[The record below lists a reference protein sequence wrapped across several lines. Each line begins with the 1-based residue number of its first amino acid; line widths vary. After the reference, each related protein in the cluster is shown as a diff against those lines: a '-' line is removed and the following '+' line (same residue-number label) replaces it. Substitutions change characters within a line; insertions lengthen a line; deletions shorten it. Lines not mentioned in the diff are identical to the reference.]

1 MKNKLL
7 GIASVAALMFGA
19 SGVANAHT
27 YVEGSAGVTMIDSLD
42 WNNSSYD
49 MDNGWNA
56 AVSVGTD
63 SWLSGWDVE
72 AEFSYDKMEYSCCNP
87 NNTHEY
93 RLMGNV
99 THDFAMGGF
108 TPYLGA
114 GLGLA
119 WVTYDY
125 GSGTSEGD
133 AQAAYQLIGG
143 VRVPLSDN
151 FSLFGEYRYQGLFDD
166 AQGDGD
172 TWEHAGHNFAFGARY
187 NLN

>member
-1 MKNKLL
+1 MLQTCTTVRLRAPPHRFCSCSNVSHVNFRTRGLRRKQGNPMKKLL
-7 GIASVAALMFGA
+7 GIAGVAALMFGA
-19 SGVANAHT
+19 SGVAQAGT

-42 WNNSSYD
+42 WNSSSYD

-56 AVSVGTD
+56 AVAVGSD
-63 SWLSGWDVE
+63 SLLSGWNVE

-93 RLMGNV
+93 RLMGNI
-99 THDFAMGGF
+99 THDFSMGGF

-119 WVTYDY
+119 WVTYEY
-125 GSGTSEGD
+125 SGGESEGD

-143 VRVPLSDN
+143 VRVP
-151 FSLFGEYRYQGLFDD
+151 
-166 AQGDGD
+166 
-172 TWEHAGHNFAFGARY
+172 
-187 NLN
+187 